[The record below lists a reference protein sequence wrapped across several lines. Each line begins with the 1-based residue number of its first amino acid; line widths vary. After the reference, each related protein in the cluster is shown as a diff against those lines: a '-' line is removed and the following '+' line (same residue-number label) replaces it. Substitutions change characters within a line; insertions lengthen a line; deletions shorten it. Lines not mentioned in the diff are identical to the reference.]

1 MSLEEKNLKQKI
13 KIIINAIKEK
23 GGDEIISMN
32 LKPIENSP
40 CDFFII
46 CNGNSNRQIQ
56 AIAKGIEEKTL
67 EKLKIKAWQKE
78 GLNSDWVLLDYL
90 DIVIH
95 VFKPETRDFYD
106 LASLWGDA
114 EIKTIKN

>member
-1 MSLEEKNLKQKI
+1 MNEKI
-13 KIIINAIKEK
+13 KIITNAIEEK
-23 GGDEIISMN
+23 GGNKIISIN
-32 LKPIENSP
+32 LNTVENSP

-67 EKLKIKAWQKE
+67 EKWKIKAWQKE

-95 VFKPETRDFYD
+95 IFKPETREFYD